1 MLFVFC
7 IKNRTQGEKKRFFFI
22 YPFIFNMSYSETSA
36 KRLGLISDIIAP
48 INSHSLSLFFL
59 LKLLRPKKKKK
70 KTFLWWKDV
79 PLQSADAG
87 DSFPSMIDK

>member
-7 IKNRTQGEKKRFFFI
+7 IKNRTQGKKKKIFFI

-48 INSHSLSLFFL
+48 INPINSHSLSLFFL

-70 KTFLWWKDV
+70 RLSSGGKTYRYKALTLETPFR
-79 PLQSADAG
+79 Q
-87 DSFPSMIDK
+87 

>member
-1 MLFVFC
+1 
-7 IKNRTQGEKKRFFFI
+7 
-22 YPFIFNMSYSETSA
+22 MSYSETSA

-79 PLQSADAG
+79 PPDAG